1 MAAKRR
7 RRGAA
12 ERGVVG
18 GRGVS
23 APAARIMG
31 VITSSGGARSSARR
45 SSSPSRQICGLS
57 FRPTHVSHRVARR
70 RSRLRPLLPCA
81 SRARRPKVEAVPL
94 RSEVSRACRRRPQ
107 ISLRLSQLVMNLHC
121 AAELRAVIAVTS
133 SCSPPQI
140 GSVGKAGDT
149 KHTYFSRHDSIARRL
164 GRTPRARA
172 RPDPR
177 GGGGD
182 APRVFP
188 LRGAAARQCQ
198 FRS

>member
-1 MAAKRR
+1 M
-7 RRGAA
+7 
-12 ERGVVG
+12 
-18 GRGVS
+18 S

-107 ISLRLSQLVMNLHC
+107 ISLRLSRLVMLLHC
-121 AAELRAVIAVTS
+121 AAELRAVIAVDVELQS
-133 SCSPPQI
+133 AAKWFCWE
-140 GSVGKAGDT
+140 GWRYNN
-149 KHTYFSRHDSIARRL
+149 KHTPYFSRHDSIARRL
-164 GRTPRARA
+164 GRTPREARSPTTRAVMRRRGSARA
-172 RPDPR
+172 GRR
-177 GGGGD
+177 
-182 APRVFP
+182 RC
-188 LRGAAARQCQ
+188 AAASSDHRPVLA
-198 FRS
+198 SEP